1 MKNLDCIF
9 KNKMEENGNKIKFS
23 NFILF
28 YYIMIPKI
36 IHNIWLQGY
45 DDLSNT
51 IKLQYSK
58 IKKINPEWEFIIW
71 DNAMIEKL
79 LKKYPS
85 IYDKYKNSASYNSIN
100 QNLIKSDI
108 ARYII
113 MKEYGGLYY
122 DIEYTCNNSFN
133 SLFDNKI
140 NKNII
145 YITGERNHFLDFIN
159 LFNRAKYSSSFM
171 AMNANHP
178 IWKNVIEKLTFATTQ
193 QQIKMALDVSL
204 QEMEISNDI
213 YPVRILT
220 NINGYYECKIKETVC
235 YMKDDFT
242 KNPFRIILKYIS
254 CHYKQIVLIIL
265 TVVIIIIVEK
275 IYSFNVLRFGAINFI
290 PGMPPPVNSQS
301 RVSQQ
306 NTHTKNKKQSRK
318 RK

>member
-1 MKNLDCIF
+1 
-9 KNKMEENGNKIKFS
+9 
-23 NFILF
+23 
-28 YYIMIPKI
+28 MIPQI

-58 IKKINPEWEFIIW
+58 IKKKNPDWEFIIW
-71 DNAMIEKL
+71 DNNMIEKL
-79 LKKYPS
+79 LKKYPK
-85 IYDKYKNSASYNSIN
+85 IYDRYKNSANYDSIN

-122 DIEYTCNNSFN
+122 DIEYTCNNSLN
-133 SLFDNKI
+133 SLFDNKS

-145 YITGERNHFLDFIN
+145 YITVERNNFLDFIN
-159 LFNRAKYSSSFM
+159 LFNRTKYSSSFM

-178 IWKNVIEKLTFATTQ
+178 IWEKVIEKLIFATTQ
-193 QQIKMALDVSL
+193 QQIKMALDISL
-204 QEMEISNDI
+204 QEIEISNNT
-213 YPVRILT
+213 YPITILT
-220 NINGYYECKIKETVC
+220 NINGYYECKNKETIC

-242 KNPFRIILKYIS
+242 KNPFRIILKYIT
-254 CHYKQIVLIIL
+254 CHYKQIILLLLSII
-265 TVVIIIIVEK
+265 IIIIVEK
-275 IYSFNVLRFGAINFI
+275 IYSFNVLRFGAVNFI

-301 RVSQQ
+301 HTPQH
-306 NTHTKNKKQSRK
+306 NTDTKNKKQSRK